1 MFSLRSI
8 DEDQRV
14 ERRDDLL
21 NLAEIRR
28 SLSDHLDMCRIFTDE
43 DEEKWIDLVRRRE
56 GYRGNEDVESVISDV
71 SEEGSIDPEF
81 QEVFGSTIARNAG
94 RFLVENRSLFSP
106 LPRIQDSRPDTPLP
120 TRIEQCNCSICA
132 RFNTNRLSGGDNP
145 LPLRLRQPREDRQR
159 MKILM

>member
-56 GYRGNEDVESVISDV
+56 GYRGNEV
-71 SEEGSIDPEF
+71 SLHSGIIIT
-81 QEVFGSTIARNAG
+81 V
-94 RFLVENRSLFSP
+94 LFINILKYSANT
-106 LPRIQDSRPDTPLP
+106 SRLGT
-120 TRIEQCNCSICA
+120 
-132 RFNTNRLSGGDNP
+132 
-145 LPLRLRQPREDRQR
+145 LRLGFFLPDYHWG
-159 MKILM
+159 